1 MKWILTMFSRAMEL
15 ATAMA
20 ADPRF
25 GPAHLG
31 RMMRESR
38 GLRRMAD
45 AVWERDLEERS
56 GALANLSNFVK
67 RDWDKALKLLASAG
81 MPLDRDAS

>member
-1 MKWILTMFSRAMEL
+1 
-15 ATAMA
+15 
-20 ADPRF
+20 
-25 GPAHLG
+25 
-31 RMMRESR
+31 
-38 GLRRMAD
+38 MAD
-45 AVWERDLEERS
+45 VVWERDLEERS